1 MLWHLKAENYDGYKI
16 LLLLLF
22 FHPSTRKTSEGHV
35 LLFFGIVF
43 VDIWL
48 MYLLHRSI
56 QCNWMLN
63 YNIMNHKYLLWLHRQ
78 DIGQIQG
85 PRFHRTTQIGKE
97 RRYISMPQVRFEVTI
112 PKYVYRF
119 QVYRV
124 PKLYELRLY
133 FLLKKLLTLHV
144 VMVLIF
150 YKHLSFVVIRT
161 ITKQTLLCY
170 IMLFDL
176 HFISEICMSINIYK
190 VISPQELYKEFV

>member
-1 MLWHLKAENYDGYKI
+1 
-16 LLLLLF
+16 
-22 FHPSTRKTSEGHV
+22 
-35 LLFFGIVF
+35 
-43 VDIWL
+43 
-48 MYLLHRSI
+48 
-56 QCNWMLN
+56 
-63 YNIMNHKYLLWLHRQ
+63 
-78 DIGQIQG
+78 
-85 PRFHRTTQIGKE
+85 
-97 RRYISMPQVRFEVTI
+97 MPQVRFEVTI